1 MWLAKSSILKKG
13 ELLLQIITNI
23 VTPSLIYILR
33 TTSRYNINAPSSS
46 KTKRLSAEAHLHT
59 RYPKHCILVNDF
71 TFQLKKIFQHYLQSI
86 FCAPTR
92 SPDGFHRHGALREI
106 FSNVFRY
113 TSPTLPEGIGSNSVE
128 NPRPSVSAIKM
139 APMFKIKKR
148 KTKFS
153 SSSAASFASFS
164 PSWLACYRR
173 SSHFF
178 HSAVQMYTV
187 PMLPIR
193 LLNSNPP

>member
-1 MWLAKSSILKKG
+1 MAKSSILKKG

-71 TFQLKKIFQHYLQSI
+71 TFQLKKKYFSI
-86 FCAPTR
+86 IYSLSLVPPHVVQTASIGTELFARFSATYSATR
-92 SPDGFHRHGALREI
+92 HPP
-106 FSNVFRY
+106 FRKELEAIVLKI
-113 TSPTLPEGIGSNSVE
+113 PV
-128 NPRPSVSAIKM
+128 RPSSRSRWHPCLKS
-139 APMFKIKKR
+139 KKEKQNSHHR
-148 KTKFS
+148 RR
-153 SSSAASFASFS
+153 
-164 PSWLACYRR
+164 RR
-173 SSHFF
+173 SLPSLRPGWHAIGGP
-178 HSAVQMYTV
+178 HTSSTAQSKCTPV

-193 LLNSNPP
+193 PLNSNPP

>member
-1 MWLAKSSILKKG
+1 MKRLGS
-13 ELLLQIITNI
+13 
-23 VTPSLIYILR
+23 PSLIYILR

-86 FCAPTR
+86 FSAPTR

-128 NPRPSVSAIKM
+128 NPRPSVIAIKM

-153 SSSAASFASFS
+153 SSSASSFAFFS
-164 PSWLACYRR
+164 TSSLACYRR

-178 HSAVQMYTV
+178 HSAVQMYTR
-187 PMLPIR
+187 PDAPD
-193 LLNSNPP
+193 STS

>member
-13 ELLLQIITNI
+13 KLLLQIITNI
-23 VTPSLIYILR
+23 VKRLGSPSLIYILR

-46 KTKRLSAEAHLHT
+46 KTKHLSAEAHLHT

-86 FCAPTR
+86 FSAPTR

-128 NPRPSVSAIKM
+128 NPRPSVCAIKM

-153 SSSAASFASFS
+153 SSSASSFASFS
-164 PSWLACYRR
+164 TSSLACYRR
-173 SSHFF
+173 FLHFF
-178 HSAVQMYTV
+178 HSAVQMYTR
-187 PMLPIR
+187 PDAPD
-193 LLNSNPP
+193 STS

>member
-1 MWLAKSSILKKG
+1 MKRLGS
-13 ELLLQIITNI
+13 
-23 VTPSLIYILR
+23 PSLIYILR

-86 FCAPTR
+86 FSAPTR
-92 SPDGFHRHGALREI
+92 SPYGFLRHGALREI

-128 NPRPSVSAIKM
+128 NPRPSVCAIKM
-139 APMFKIKKR
+139 APMFKIKKKEKQNSHHR
-148 KTKFS
+148 RR
-153 SSSAASFASFS
+153 
-164 PSWLACYRR
+164 RR
-173 SSHFF
+173 SLPSLRPRWHAIGGSHT
-178 HSAVQMYTV
+178 SSTAQSKCTPV

>member
-1 MWLAKSSILKKG
+1 MKRLGS
-13 ELLLQIITNI
+13 
-23 VTPSLIYILR
+23 PSLIYILR

-86 FCAPTR
+86 FSAPTR
-92 SPDGFHRHGALREI
+92 SPDGFLRHGALREI

-128 NPRPSVSAIKM
+128 NPRPSVCAIKM
-139 APMFKIKKR
+139 APMFKIKKKKNKILIIVGVVVR
-148 KTKFS
+148 FLLYVLVGML
-153 SSSAASFASFS
+153 SAVLTLLPQRS
-164 PSWLACYRR
+164 PNVHPSRCSRFDFLTPILLNRR
-173 SSHFF
+173 SYRSSRWTLAARH
-178 HSAVQMYTV
+178 T
-187 PMLPIR
+187 
-193 LLNSNPP
+193 